1 MAHTK
6 KEEVI
11 VMSVGGSLLVPNEV
25 DSLFLRDFL
34 KLIQSEIK
42 KGRRFILITGG
53 GKVCR
58 QYQGAL
64 KEVVNSVSVTELD
77 WLGIAVTHLN
87 ARLVQLAFGKLA
99 HSAIA
104 TDATKRTNFKEKVLV
119 AGGWKPGRSTDDDAV
134 RLAKIYGAK
143 TVINLSN
150 VDYIYDSDP
159 RTHSDAKKIE
169 RLSWAQ
175 YRRMFGSKWSPGA
188 HVPFDPV
195 ASKLAQQ
202 NKATVVFLNGANL
215 ANVKSY
221 LDGGPFVG
229 SVIE

>member
-1 MAHTK
+1 MK
-6 KEEVI
+6 KDEVI

-34 KLIQSEIK
+34 RLIQAEIK
-42 KGRRFILITGG
+42 KGRRFVLITGG

-58 QYQGAL
+58 QYQSAL
-64 KEVVNSVSVTELD
+64 QEVVNTVSITELD

-99 HSAIA
+99 HPMIV
-104 TDATKRTNFKEKVLV
+104 TDASKRTNFKEKVLV
-119 AGGWKPGRSTDDDAV
+119 AGGWKPGRSTDDDAI

-150 VDYIYDSDP
+150 VDYIYDRDP

-169 RLSWAQ
+169 RLNWVQ
-175 YRRMFGSKWSPGA
+175 YRKMFGSKWVPGA
-188 HVPFDPV
+188 HVPFDPI

>member
-1 MAHTK
+1 
-6 KEEVI
+6 
-11 VMSVGGSLLVPNEV
+11 MSVGGSLLVPNEV

-34 KLIQSEIK
+34 KLIQSEIR

-58 QYQGAL
+58 QYQAAL
-64 KEVVNSVSVTELD
+64 KEVVSSASVTELD

-99 HSAIA
+99 HRMIV
-104 TDATKRTNFKEKVLV
+104 TDASKRTNFKEKVLV

-150 VDYIYDSDP
+150 VDYIYNSDP

-169 RLSWAQ
+169 RLSWVQ
-175 YRRMFGSKWSPGA
+175 YRKMFGSKWSPGA
-188 HVPFDPV
+188 HIPFDPV
-195 ASKLAQQ
+195 ASRLAQQ